1 MDGCEIL
8 HQLIGGKH
16 PTIHRVSTCF
26 NHPRWCRISS
36 IHSISV
42 HITFH
47 CCGDV
52 PLTSWWCSHGAMA
65 PWATNGLPR
74 LVKSLVVWRIE
85 TMAPCST
92 NNLQNGSSQKIY
104 LQIWS
109 YKSWPIRISPS
120 SPQNHRKLHTPPRW
134 PVVSN
139 HIERKALESAHT
151 SCHDSPQKV
160 DLKPSGSGT
169 TIETQ
174 GLNGT
179 SDEGF
184 HVNVQD
190 GAPVR

>member
-1 MDGCEIL
+1 MVAKS
-8 HQLIGGKH
+8 QLIGGKH
-16 PTIHRVSTCF
+16 PTIHKGFQHVSTIQGGAGF
-26 NHPRWCRISS
+26 LPSTVSLFIS
-36 IHSISV
+36 HSTAAV
-42 HITFH
+42 MFPWLL
-47 CCGDV
+47 GDV
-52 PLTSWWCSHGAMA
+52 AMA